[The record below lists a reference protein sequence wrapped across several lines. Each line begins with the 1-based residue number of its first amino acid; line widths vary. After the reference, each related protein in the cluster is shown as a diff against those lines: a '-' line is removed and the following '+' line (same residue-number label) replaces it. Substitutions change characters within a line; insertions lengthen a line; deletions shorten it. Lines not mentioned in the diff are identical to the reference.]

1 MLNTIIENKK
11 NGKLYKITAVNNNL
25 ITIMDTDGDEFNIL
39 KGMLNDCYI
48 TSTKQFNIAE
58 QVQVS
63 KTDRRIKDIML
74 NERRKSYK

>member
-11 NGKLYKITAVNNNL
+11 NGKVYKIVAVNNNL

-48 TSTKQFNIAE
+48 TSTKQFELVE
-58 QVQVS
+58 QQQIS

-74 NERRKSYK
+74 YERRK

>member
-11 NGKLYKITAVNNNL
+11 NGKLYKITAVKNNL
-25 ITIMDTDGDEFNIL
+25 ITIMDTDGDEINIL
-39 KGMLNDCYI
+39 KSMLNDCYI

-58 QVQVS
+58 QVQIS

-74 NERRKSYK
+74 NERRKMYK

>member
-11 NGKLYKITAVNNNL
+11 NGKLYKIVAVNNNL
-25 ITIMDTDGDEFNIL
+25 ITIMDTDGDDFNIL
-39 KGMLNDCYI
+39 KGMLEDCYI
-48 TSTKQFNIAE
+48 VSTKQFTIVE
-58 QVQVS
+58 QQQIS